1 MKIVYSPFSKL
12 WLVLLLLSS
21 AACSKEDMVGSAC
34 TSPYVAPRSADAYNF
49 PVLPGTEAWKKLQSG
64 QAMVDACQIPAAK
77 LSAISTPG
85 LLSTCLNYPLLGNI
99 LAYNSLQRGTR
110 VQLESFNGFD
120 ELRKRPEAASLLL
133 ERYQRM
139 GPTCLPEGQ
148 VQRGNYSFSFTY
160 VEMILAQDE
169 YLAQL
174 SADERRSL
182 LREALTKYIEK
193 KPLAESVYSDLGL
206 ATSVFVMARIMQA
219 EQYQPFLAAVRNEP
233 DMAAFVADVFVTNN
247 SSVLNRVIEHA
258 LQFK

>member
-1 MKIVYSPFSKL
+1 MKTFYSPIFKL
-12 WLVLLLLSS
+12 WLILLLSLM
-21 AACSKEDMVGSAC
+21 ACSKEDMSGATC
-34 TSPYVAPRSADAYNF
+34 TSPYVAPIPTDTYNF
-49 PVLPGTEAWKKLQSG
+49 PVRPGTEAWKQFKTG
-64 QAMVDACQIPAAK
+64 QQMVDACQLPAAT
-77 LSAISTPG
+77 LQTISTPG
-85 LLSTCLNYPLLGNI
+85 LLATCLNYPLLGNM
-99 LAYNSLQRGTR
+99 LASNSLQRGTR
-110 VQLESFNGFD
+110 VQLDSFNGFD
-120 ELRKRPEAASLLL
+120 GLRKRPEAASLLL
-133 ERYQRM
+133 QRYQRM

-182 LREALTKYIEK
+182 LREALTKYAEK
-193 KPLAESVYSDLGL
+193 KPLAESVYSQSGL
-206 ATSVFVMARIMQA
+206 ATSAFVMARIMQA

-233 DMAAFVADVFVTNN
+233 DMAAFVADVFVTGN